1 LPGCTSPRRVAIGDV
16 TGDGIQDFV
25 ITCMNSET
33 VLLFLGNKDGGYQV
47 SPLKVPDG
55 KTDRAVAE
63 RGVTIADLTRDGRND
78 IIFTNGFAGTITL
91 LIPQ

>member
-1 LPGCTSPRRVAIGDV
+1 
-16 TGDGIQDFV
+16 
-25 ITCMNSET
+25 
-33 VLLFLGNKDGGYQV
+33 V